1 MPEKKREGRY
11 ELILAFHNGWTPKK
25 LIEKGY
31 SRATVY
37 KYNKHYKKAKEKFLA
52 LSS

>member
-1 MPEKKREGRY
+1 MVDKKREGRY
-11 ELILAFHNGWTPKK
+11 ELILAFHNRYTPKQ

-37 KYNKHYKKAKEKFLA
+37 KYKKHYDKAIEKFKA